1 MRLALTHVYCW
12 PDVWRGGE
20 RILHESA
27 AALARRGHEVTVLS
41 SSTRPGEAIED
52 GVRVV
57 RLRRPRGHD
66 LGVEA
71 RFGRRVFAHLLR
83 GRFDAVHSLG
93 PSDAAASIVA
103 TRLGA
108 KHRTVYT
115 NLGYPDRRYW
125 RTRPDW
131 LHHLFVARHVDVY
144 GCMSRY
150 ASQWLALDFGRVA
163 ACTPGGV
170 RLDRFQPALEREAA
184 PTLLYSG
191 ALDEPRKGV
200 AVLLEAVAALAER
213 EPDVQLWLSG
223 PGDARSLLDRGPAAA
238 RARTSVLPVGRPQSA
253 DVYGRAWATV
263 LPATHETFGIVL
275 VESLASGTPV
285 VGTDHA
291 ALPELVSPETGALA
305 APGDPSS
312 LADACAAALR
322 LAREPGVAGRC
333 RAAAEPYDWQTRL
346 APRLESLY
354 AGDGVAA

>member
-1 MRLALTHVYCW
+1 PPARTRRSAAADTCASSGGWSSSPGEADARRPPPVLDKDAAMRLALTHVYCW

-103 TRLGA
+103 ARMGA

-131 LHHLFVARHVDVY
+131 LH
-144 GCMSRY
+144 
-150 ASQWLALDFGRVA
+150 
-163 ACTPGGV
+163 
-170 RLDRFQPALEREAA
+170 
-184 PTLLYSG
+184 
-191 ALDEPRKGV
+191 
-200 AVLLEAVAALAER
+200 
-213 EPDVQLWLSG
+213 
-223 PGDARSLLDRGPAAA
+223 
-238 RARTSVLPVGRPQSA
+238 
-253 DVYGRAWATV
+253 
-263 LPATHETFGIVL
+263 
-275 VESLASGTPV
+275 
-285 VGTDHA
+285 
-291 ALPELVSPETGALA
+291 
-305 APGDPSS
+305 
-312 LADACAAALR
+312 
-322 LAREPGVAGRC
+322 
-333 RAAAEPYDWQTRL
+333 
-346 APRLESLY
+346 
-354 AGDGVAA
+354 